1 MASRAKPQK
10 TVGVYERPAPPKWPK
25 IVAIALA
32 VLVLVVASVALWGTA
47 LAGETP
53 LAGMVF
59 VRTAVDP
66 QLLHLARHLSE
77 REAERDQQEAL
88 QPEVGCQHDAE
99 QKQRVLRPARV
110 EHDARDDVRDA

>member
-32 VLVLVVASVALWGTA
+32 ALVLVVASVALWGTA

-59 VRTAVDP
+59 VRTAVEP
-66 QLLHLARHLSE
+66 QLLHLARLSE
-77 REAERDQQEAL
+77 REAERDQQQPL
-88 QPEVGCQHDAE
+88 QPEVGGQHEAE
-99 QKQRVLRPARV
+99 QKQRFLRPARV
-110 EHDARDDVRDA
+110 EHDPRDDVRDA